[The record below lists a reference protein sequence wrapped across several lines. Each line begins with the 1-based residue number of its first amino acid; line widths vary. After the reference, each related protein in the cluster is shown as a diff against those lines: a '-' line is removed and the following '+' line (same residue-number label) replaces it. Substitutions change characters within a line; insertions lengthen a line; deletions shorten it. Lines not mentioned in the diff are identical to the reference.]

1 MARDDVKIPIDKH
14 RLTKRWT
21 WPRIKR
27 GNRGSSSPIEDR
39 NHKRPLVNYFFSFH
53 PAIIK
58 ETVENGKK
66 PGFGVNRRCIHLTY
80 HCRFLTE
87 RPTFH
92 PRLFFS
98 LPIGQS
104 VSIFNAVLPSE
115 PCTRTPARSVKAQW
129 NGRES
134 CMRGRPL
141 RTRHPSVRLISIRVG
156 TLGGASQFLPVFAR
170 VTIDRWF
177 NAPWPCFRDT
187 ISGEIK
193 RSPLG
198 REKTTGSVRWLN
210 RDGRFVIPSLFF
222 FFLSVKC
229 SCVSRQS
236 NSNCWKVSLGFWL
249 LLSSFFTRMNDSTIS
264 VGILYRFLDERWTR
278 FFADIGL
285 SWGVSLSV
293 KTCPSPSTRTISLS
307 YPVHESWTTIREVN
321 RENVTKDDSSFSIDS
336 CKQFVT
342 LWKITF
348 IISSALLRFNIFN
361 PNLFPSCIHFIKPI
375 DH

>member
-1 MARDDVKIPIDKH
+1 MEKNPGLVLTGGVYTLLTTVAFWPND
-14 RLTKRWT
+14 RLS
-21 WPRIKR
+21 ILV
-27 GNRGSSSPIEDR
+27 SSSPFR
-39 NHKRPLVNYFFSFH
+39 SANLFRS
-53 PAIIK
+53 
-58 ETVENGKK
+58 
-66 PGFGVNRRCIHLTY
+66 LT
-80 HCRFLTE
+80 
-87 RPTFH
+87 
-92 PRLFFS
+92 LFFRRS
-98 LPIGQS
+98 PVHGRLPAAWKRSGTGA
-104 VSIFNAVLPSE
+104 NRA
-115 PCTRTPARSVKAQW
+115 CAAAHCARA
-129 NGRES
+129 
-134 CMRGRPL
+134 
-141 RTRHPSVRLISIRVG
+141 TRLISIRVG

-170 VTIDRWF
+170 VTIDRRF
-177 NAPWPCFRDT
+177 NAPWPCFRASLSAT
-187 ISGEIK
+187 RFPGEIK

-236 NSNCWKVSLGFWL
+236 NSIVEKCHSDSGFWL
-249 LLSSFFTRMNDSTIS
+249 LPFFTRMNDSTIS

-348 IISSALLRFNIFN
+348 IISSALLSFQYFQSK
-361 PNLFPSCIHFIKPI
+361 FVSFVYSFH
-375 DH
+375 